1 MLFRSEEILATL
13 AHVNRVAVET
23 AEGVD
28 AVATDQT
35 VSDAVE
41 INCVRVWRDR
51 TGKRAVVH
59 DARAELDVDTSCLGG
74 YYQAEYLP
82 RMQAGLIRALSAAP
96 ADREMAEAVAGVP
109 TDRYLSGMQTVMI
122 AREGGLLLP
131 AGPLEMM
138 ARQGL
143 TDLDTERMLS
153 MTMEDAHLASL
164 FETIPDIAPGEAA
177 AAAWKERI
185 SRDAF
190 DALRERVVVK

>member
-1 MLFRSEEILATL
+1 MLTGADTKGRMVEYPFDAGSVDDLIRQHRLIPSVFTCFLAISL
-13 AHVNRVAVET
+13 ARGVA
-23 AEGVD
+23 
-28 AVATDQT
+28 
-35 VSDAVE
+35 
-41 INCVRVWRDR
+41 
-51 TGKRAVVH
+51 
-59 DARAELDVDTSCLGG
+59 CLGG

-96 ADREMAEAVAGVP
+96 ADRETAEAVSGVP

-177 AAAWKERI
+177 AAAWKERM